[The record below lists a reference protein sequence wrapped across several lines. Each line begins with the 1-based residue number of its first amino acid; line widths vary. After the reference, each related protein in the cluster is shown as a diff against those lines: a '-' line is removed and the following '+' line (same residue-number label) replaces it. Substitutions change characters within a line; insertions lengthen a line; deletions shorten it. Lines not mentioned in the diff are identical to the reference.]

1 MKNNVNNNVNT
12 NPVTED
18 VQTVNPAA
26 PISNVTVYSDDAIDT
41 VTVTPSNP
49 IPMLVNAATG
59 YQEKGFKAFLKSHRG
74 KFAAVGF
81 LIASNAAS
89 YMYGRNNGK
98 KSVPTLVTVPESQY
112 ILEPVPSSDPICVTE
127 NTPELAPFDVSKE
140 ASTND

>member
-1 MKNNVNNNVNT
+1 MKNNVNNNVNV

-18 VQTVNPAA
+18 IQTVNPTA
-26 PISNVTVYSDDAIDT
+26 PNRNVTVYSDDSIET
-41 VTVTPSNP
+41 VPVTPSNP

-59 YQEKGFKAFLKSHRG
+59 YREKGFKAFLKRHRG

-89 YMYGRNNGK
+89 YMYGRNNCK
-98 KSVPTLVTVPESQY
+98 KSVPALETVSETKY
-112 ILEPVPSSDPICVTE
+112 ILEPVPSSDPICITE

-140 ASTND
+140 ASTNE